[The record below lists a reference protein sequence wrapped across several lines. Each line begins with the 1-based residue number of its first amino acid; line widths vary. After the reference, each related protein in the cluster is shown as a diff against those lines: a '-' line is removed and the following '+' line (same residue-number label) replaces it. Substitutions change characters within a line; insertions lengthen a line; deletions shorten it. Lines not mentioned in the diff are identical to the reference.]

1 MSVFI
6 ELCVCMCMCA
16 FTLTSLM
23 IAWLRGVDWCSKRTP
38 DWQQCVLLAFHLEAT
53 VAFCVCI
60 CVCICVRV
68 CADAISETHN
78 ESLQTKRGKKENSKQ
93 L

>member
-6 ELCVCMCMCA
+6 ELCVCMCA

-60 CVCICVRV
+60 CVPMLFPRHTMSHYRQREEKKRIINSYSIYIC
-68 CADAISETHN
+68 
-78 ESLQTKRGKKENSKQ
+78 
-93 L
+93 

>member
-60 CVCICVRV
+60 CVRV
-68 CADAISETHN
+68 CADAISKTHN
-78 ESLQTKRGKKENSKQ
+78 ESLQTKRGKKENYKQ

>member
-60 CVCICVRV
+60 CVCV

-78 ESLQTKRGKKENSKQ
+78 ESLQTKRGKKENYKQ